1 MAAFCE
7 EGLEEETPMS
17 VTPTKNGMRVI
28 HFGDDCRWC
37 LDETSVGSREW
48 GEDVHSLIIG
58 NENVHNEHG
67 ERIVDELDVLIAGW
81 LCTSCKAA
89 EKAAEGGQQ

>member
-1 MAAFCE
+1 MTNGQLA
-7 EGLEEETPMS
+7 
-17 VTPTKNGMRVI
+17 VTPTKKGMPVI
-28 HFGDDCRWC
+28 NFGDKCRWC
-37 LDETSVGSREW
+37 LGETSVADRES

-58 NENVHNEHG
+58 NEDVHNEHG
-67 ERIVDELDVLIAGW
+67 ERIVDTLDVLITGW